1 MPAEIIKQNTIFI
14 ILCFWLLCLNGAGNA
29 SAQTGGVEPMA
40 TDARIGSESRP
51 DRIEV
56 HLFFTDDRNYYLR
69 AEKRTLSMLGDPV
82 SDGRQIITQ
91 LLQGP
96 KEELHRIVPAETQL
110 RSFFVTPDGTA
121 YADFTDALRDH
132 HPGGARAELLTV
144 FGIVNSLILNIEEI
158 KQVVLLI
165 EGQEALTL
173 AGHIDTRYPYKADML
188 LIR

>member
-1 MPAEIIKQNTIFI
+1 MPAASRVQRTIFVI
-14 ILCFWLLCLNGAGNA
+14 FCYWLLCSIGAGTG
-29 SAQTGGVEPMA
+29 SAQTVESGTSA
-40 TDARIGSESRP
+40 SDYRGDSESRP
-51 DRIEV
+51 NRTEV
-56 HLFFTDDRNYYLR
+56 HLFFTDDRNYYLK
-69 AEKRTLSMLGDPV
+69 AEKRTLPMMGDPV

-96 KEELHRIVPAETQL
+96 KEGLHRIMPAGTQL

-121 YADFTDALRDH
+121 FADFTDALRDH

-144 FGIVNSLILNIEEI
+144 FGIVNSLILNIEDI
-158 KQVVLLI
+158 KQVVILI

>member
-1 MPAEIIKQNTIFI
+1 MPAATRAQGAIFI
-14 ILCFWLLCLNGAGNA
+14 IFCFWLLCFTGAGNG
-29 SAQTGGVEPMA
+29 SAQTVEPGTMA
-40 TDARIGSESRP
+40 SDFRGGPDSRP
-51 DRIEV
+51 IRTEI

-69 AEKRTLSMLGDPV
+69 AEKRTIPMLGDPV
-82 SDGRQIITQ
+82 SDGRQIVTQ

-96 KEELHRIVPAETQL
+96 KEGLHRIVPAETQL

-121 YADFTDALRDH
+121 FADFTDALRDQ

-144 FGIVNSLILNIEEI
+144 FGIVNSLILNIQEI
-158 KQVVLLI
+158 KQVVILI

-173 AGHIDTRYPYKADML
+173 AGHIDTRYPYEADML